1 MNAITAIFDIG
12 KTNKKCIVFDSQWS
26 VIYKEQQEFDE
37 ILDDEGFP
45 CEDLSALQQWI
56 FNQLDTLLWELK
68 IKVTH
73 LNFST
78 YGASWVHLDAQGE
91 RVGYLYNYLK
101 PVDEEVQHQFYT
113 LYGPEAEF
121 TAHTGSP
128 NSGMLNSGMQLYW
141 LKHKRPDLFKHIQTS
156 VHFPQYLSSLFTK
169 QHLSDFTS
177 IGCHT
182 ALWDYTQK
190 KYHHWVEQE
199 QLTSK
204 LPAIISSE
212 TTYSIHYMGVPLT
225 VGTGIHD
232 SSAALYPY
240 LKMATRPF
248 LLLSTGTW
256 IVVLNPFTSS
266 RALKTANPSLFYM
279 QPNGT
284 AVQAVRA
291 FLGKE
296 YEEQLEK
303 IASHFG
309 VTKEELNSIGFQ
321 SKYTPETLTQPV
333 FQWIHLDKHPEL
345 MHTKWDALPH
355 PEAAVHTLVFALTS
369 LLAKQIREE
378 IQLEGIEEFYIEGGF
393 SKNTVFLTYLSH
405 FFPEVTLYKTD
416 TAVGSAL
423 GAAMVLGATENNAE
437 ELRQKFNRKPFHSVL
452 KA

>member
-1 MNAITAIFDIG
+1 
-12 KTNKKCIVFDSQWS
+12 
-26 VIYKEQQEFDE
+26 
-37 ILDDEGFP
+37 
-45 CEDLSALQQWI
+45 
-56 FNQLDTLLWELK
+56 
-68 IKVTH
+68 
-73 LNFST
+73 
-78 YGASWVHLDAQGE
+78 
-91 RVGYLYNYLK
+91 
-101 PVDEEVQHQFYT
+101 
-113 LYGPEAEF
+113 
-121 TAHTGSP
+121 
-128 NSGMLNSGMQLYW
+128 
-141 LKHKRPDLFKHIQTS
+141 
-156 VHFPQYLSSLFTK
+156 
-169 QHLSDFTS
+169 
-177 IGCHT
+177 
-182 ALWDYTQK
+182 
-190 KYHHWVEQE
+190 
-199 QLTSK
+199 
-204 LPAIISSE
+204 
-212 TTYSIHYMGVPLT
+212 
-225 VGTGIHD
+225 
-232 SSAALYPY
+232 
-240 LKMATRPF
+240 
-248 LLLSTGTW
+248 
-256 IVVLNPFTSS
+256 
-266 RALKTANPSLFYM
+266 M